1 MPYARRKSSGRK
13 PVRKTYRK
21 SRSLNTKIARI
32 AKTVALRTQ
41 ETKHAIVSYSTREL
55 YHNNSYNITNNL
67 IDMTQ
72 GVQDQTNR
80 LGDEITLRG
89 IKLYMK
95 FQDKWDRSNTNF
107 RVVVAKCRQGIAGSL
122 SMPTKVISGNS
133 TFDPMDMEQ
142 VMKVYVNKTYR
153 FGDKNTFIDTTGG
166 APTANNAA
174 TTHFRKLW
182 IPLNNQ
188 RYKFLNQNSNQGTA
202 WNIACWV
209 AAYDASTEFST
220 DNIGSIQVIGEVFFK
235 DA

>member
-1 MPYARRKSSGRK
+1 MPYARKRSSRK

-21 SRSLNTKIARI
+21 SSAFNQKVARI

-41 ETKHAIVSYSTREL
+41 ETKHAIVSYATREV
-55 YHNNSYNITNNL
+55 YHNNSYNITPNL
-67 IDMTQ
+67 IDVTQ

-95 FQDKWDRSNTNF
+95 FQDKWDRPNTNF
-107 RVVVAKCRQGIAGSL
+107 RVVVAKCRQGIAGGL
-122 SMPTKVISGNS
+122 VLPTKVISGNP

-166 APTANNAA
+166 APTANNPA

-182 IPLNNQ
+182 IPLNNA

-202 WNIACWV
+202 WNIACWI
-209 AAYDASTEFST
+209 AAYDASTELST
-220 DNIGSIQVIGEVFFK
+220 DNIGSVQIIGELFFK